1 MKYSNTKPMESTT
14 SGERAERTAIELQ
27 KQVMEL
33 SKRLDKVEAAFA
45 LLQKKVMN
53 VQSENATLSGAW
65 KEC

>member
-33 SKRLDKVEAAFA
+33 SKRLDKVEADFA
-45 LLQKKVMN
+45 ILQKK
-53 VQSENATLSGAW
+53 L
-65 KEC
+65 